1 MQDHR
6 HARLVINKAEERAG
20 RRGRWY
26 LPNKQGVLTVCM
38 GDLADATIVIGIL
51 AQVFFL
57 EYYGLGR
64 YLNWVITGMICVR
77 ALFSGWKYSGRALL
91 LGLIT
96 VAGWLSG
103 ALLGGNMETFR
114 ANILLLLYPFVYTL
128 YFFLLVTNKR
138 DFLLGLFDAGFP
150 VFNAILLLNMAI
162 MFIQY
167 STHGMIAATTN
178 DISYFEDNISGLFS
192 YASVHAVALYTS
204 FVVLYN
210 FVWIRRLRGPLW
222 PSLAIAYNVCLIVL
236 SFYLATLNDN
246 KALFIILPLVLVMFW
261 LISVMRGEADVSAPF
276 FWLVALYFILTIAY
290 ALVPAFQILV
300 DTQVFGLF
308 DMVGSSAAVGT
319 AADGSN
325 ERIAIIGFALLRP
338 ATWSLGEG
346 LGASSFYASGF
357 MSFNHFGQADMGSFL
372 ILMGVWETAA
382 YVAFFH
388 SVVSEFMEQEKG
400 SNGRIVRLLLLLTIL
415 ITFLYTQCFTRVNCC
430 LCLLL
435 LCGALAWSWNSSA
448 ADYLIIDRDEEQV

>member
-1 MQDHR
+1 M
-6 HARLVINKAEERAG
+6 
-20 RRGRWY
+20 
-26 LPNKQGVLTVCM
+26 
-38 GDLADATIVIGIL
+38 
-51 AQVFFL
+51 
-57 EYYGLGR
+57 
-64 YLNWVITGMICVR
+64 
-77 ALFSGWKYSGRALL
+77 
-91 LGLIT
+91 
-96 VAGWLSG
+96 
-103 ALLGGNMETFR
+103 
-114 ANILLLLYPFVYTL
+114 
-128 YFFLLVTNKR
+128 
-138 DFLLGLFDAGFP
+138 
-150 VFNAILLLNMAI
+150 
-162 MFIQY
+162 
-167 STHGMIAATTN
+167 
-178 DISYFEDNISGLFS
+178 
-192 YASVHAVALYTS
+192 
-204 FVVLYN
+204 
-210 FVWIRRLRGPLW
+210 
-222 PSLAIAYNVCLIVL
+222 
-236 SFYLATLNDN
+236 
-246 KALFIILPLVLVMFW
+246 
-261 LISVMRGEADVSAPF
+261 
-276 FWLVALYFILTIAY
+276 
-290 ALVPAFQILV
+290 PAFQILV
-300 DTQVFGLF
+300 DTQVCGLF
-308 DMVGSSAAVGT
+308 DMVGSSASVGT

>member
-26 LPNKQGVLTVCM
+26 LPNKHGVLTVCM

-210 FVWIRRLRGPLW
+210 FVWIRRLRGPR
-222 PSLAIAYNVCLIVL
+222 S
-236 SFYLATLNDN
+236 
-246 KALFIILPLVLVMFW
+246 
-261 LISVMRGEADVSAPF
+261 SAP
-276 FWLVALYFILTIAY
+276 W
-290 ALVPAFQILV
+290 P
-300 DTQVFGLF
+300 
-308 DMVGSSAAVGT
+308 
-319 AADGSN
+319 
-325 ERIAIIGFALLRP
+325 
-338 ATWSLGEG
+338 
-346 LGASSFYASGF
+346 
-357 MSFNHFGQADMGSFL
+357 
-372 ILMGVWETAA
+372 
-382 YVAFFH
+382 H
-388 SVVSEFMEQEKG
+388 SP
-400 SNGRIVRLLLLLTIL
+400 RWCRRLP
-415 ITFLYTQCFTRVNCC
+415 
-430 LCLLL
+430 
-435 LCGALAWSWNSSA
+435 
-448 ADYLIIDRDEEQV
+448 

>member
-1 MQDHR
+1 
-6 HARLVINKAEERAG
+6 
-20 RRGRWY
+20 
-26 LPNKQGVLTVCM
+26 M

-261 LISVMRGEADVSAPF
+261 LISVMRGEADVSGPF

-308 DMVGSSAAVGT
+308 DMVGSSASVGT

-388 SVVSEFMEQEKG
+388 SVVSEFMEQEK
-400 SNGRIVRLLLLLTIL
+400 RI
-415 ITFLYTQCFTRVNCC
+415 
-430 LCLLL
+430 
-435 LCGALAWSWNSSA
+435 
-448 ADYLIIDRDEEQV
+448 

>member
-6 HARLVINKAEERAG
+6 HARLVINEAEERAG
-20 RRGRWY
+20 RRGLWY
-26 LPNKQGVLTVCM
+26 LPNKQGVLSVCM
-38 GDLADATIVIGIL
+38 GDLTDVTIVIGIL

-64 YLNWVITGMICVR
+64 YLNWAITSMICLR
-77 ALFSGWKYSGRALL
+77 ALLSGWKYSGRALL
-91 LGLIT
+91 LGLIA

-103 ALLGGNMETFR
+103 AFLGGSMETFR
-114 ANILLLLYPFVYTL
+114 ANILLLLYPFIYTL

-150 VFNAILLLNMAI
+150 VFNVILVLNMAV

-178 DISYFEDNISGLFS
+178 DISFFEDNISGLFS

-210 FVWIRRLRGPLW
+210 FVWIRRLRYPLW
-222 PSLAIAYNVCLIVL
+222 SSLTIAYNVCLIIL

-246 KALFIILPLVLVMFW
+246 KALFIILPLVLVMFL
-261 LISVMRGEADVSAPF
+261 LISVMRGEVDVSGPL
-276 FWLVALYFILTIAY
+276 FWLAALYFILTIAY
-290 ALVPAFQILV
+290 AFVPAFQTLV

-308 DMVGSSAAVGT
+308 EMVGGSASIGT
-319 AADGSN
+319 AANGSN
-325 ERIAIIGFALLRP
+325 ERIAIIGFALSRP
-338 ATWSLGEG
+338 ATWGLGEG
-346 LGASSFYASGF
+346 LGASSFYTSGF

-372 ILMGVWETAA
+372 ILMGVWVTAA

-388 SVVSEFMEQEKG
+388 SVVSEFIEQQKG

-430 LCLLL
+430 FCLLL
-435 LCGALAWSWNSSA
+435 LCGALAWSWNPSA
-448 ADYLIIDRDEEQV
+448 ADYSIIDRDEE